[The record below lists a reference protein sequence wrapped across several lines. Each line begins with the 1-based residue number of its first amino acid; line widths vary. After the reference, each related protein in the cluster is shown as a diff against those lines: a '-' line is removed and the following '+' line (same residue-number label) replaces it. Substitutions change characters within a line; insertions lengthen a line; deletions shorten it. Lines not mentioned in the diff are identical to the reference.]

1 MDLERELRALPIE
14 WPAAPRLRPVLA
26 HERRR
31 WPLVAAIALA
41 AVAAAFAV
49 PQSRGAILRF
59 FDIGADKIQFVDTLP
74 PAQQRSLDAGLGSP
88 TTLARARV
96 LVPTL
101 LLPPL
106 GSLPLLLH
114 ASGPVVS
121 MVFLRGGKPVLLS
134 ELGGD
139 GSFLKKLVG
148 GQTHVTWMRVGA
160 AYGVWLSGKP
170 HIFFFPRE
178 PVRLAGN
185 TLVWQ
190 GNGTTY
196 RLEAPGLT
204 KRDALDLARSL
215 RDTP

>member
-14 WPAAPRLRPVLA
+14 WPAAPQLRPVLA
-26 HERRR
+26 HGRRR
-31 WPLVAAIALA
+31 WPFVAAIALA
-41 AVAAAFAV
+41 AIAAAFAV

-59 FDIGADKIQFVDTLP
+59 FHIGADKIQFVDTLP
-74 PAQQRSLDAGLGSP
+74 PAQQRSLDVGLGYP

-96 LVPTL
+96 IVPTL

-106 GSLPLLLH
+106 GSPLSLH

-121 MVFLRGGKPVLLS
+121 TVFLHAGKPVLLS

-148 GQTHVTWMRVGA
+148 GQTHTDWVRVRG
-160 AYGVWLSGKP
+160 AYGLWLSGKP

-178 PVRLAGN
+178 PARLAGS
-185 TLVWQ
+185 TLIWQ
-190 GNGTTY
+190 GNDTTY

-204 KRDALDLARSL
+204 KQDALDLAESL

>member
-1 MDLERELRALPIE
+1 MDLERELRALPVE
-14 WPAAPRLRPVLA
+14 WPTTPQLRLELSQRR
-26 HERRR
+26 RRR
-31 WPLVAAIALA
+31 WPLAVAIALA

-59 FDIGADKIQFVDTLP
+59 FDIGSDKIQFVNTLP
-74 PAQQRSLDAGLGSP
+74 PAQQRSLDAGLGAE
-88 TTLARARV
+88 TTLAQARV

-106 GSLPLLLH
+106 GSPLSLH

-121 MVFLRGGKPVLLS
+121 TVFLHDGKPVLLS

-148 GQTHVTWMRVGA
+148 GQTHTKWVRVKGF
-160 AYGVWLSGKP
+160 YGLWLTGKP

-178 PVRLAGN
+178 PARLAGN

-190 GNGTTY
+190 GNDTTY

-204 KRDALDLARSL
+204 QQDAIDLAESL

>member
-14 WPAAPRLRPVLA
+14 WPGTPVLRPALA
-26 HERRR
+26 RRRRR

-59 FDIGADKIQFVDTLP
+59 FDIGSDTIQFVDTLP
-74 PAQQRSLDAGLGSP
+74 HAEQGSLDSGLGYP

-106 GSLPLLLH
+106 GAPLALH
-114 ASGPVVS
+114 ATGPVVS
-121 MVFLRGGKPVLLS
+121 TVFLSAGKPVLLS
-134 ELGGD
+134 ELGSQ

-148 GQTHVTWMRVGA
+148 GQTHTKWVKVRGT
-160 AYGVWLSGKP
+160 YGVWLSGKP

-178 PVRLAGN
+178 PARLAGN

-190 GNGTTY
+190 GNDTTY
-196 RLEAPGLT
+196 RIEGSSLT
-204 KRDALDLARSL
+204 EPEALDLARSL